1 VLLVV
6 FNQLGYLLDQLVL
19 GQGLLLLLGLGLG
32 LGHIDLLGLLL
43 GYTSHWLVQ
52 A

>member
-6 FNQLGYLLDQLVL
+6 FNQLRYLLDQLIL
-19 GQGLLLLLGLGLG
+19 GQRLLLLGLGLG

-43 GYTSHWLVQ
+43 GYTSHWFVQ